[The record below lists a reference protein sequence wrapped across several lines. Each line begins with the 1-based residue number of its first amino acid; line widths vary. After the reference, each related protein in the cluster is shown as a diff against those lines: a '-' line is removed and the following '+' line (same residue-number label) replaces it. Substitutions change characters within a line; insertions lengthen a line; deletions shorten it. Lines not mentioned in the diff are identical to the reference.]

1 MENDAQKNC
10 QIFWDV
16 KGLKMKQISVF
27 LEKRKGKLKEITSVL
42 ANAGVSIK
50 AVDLVESSD
59 FGILRLIVGDIV
71 KACEEI
77 EKAGFSLTL
86 TDVLKVEIDDE
97 IGAFYKIVSLF
108 SDKGIDIEYC
118 YTLNSE
124 MKGSFIFKIN
134 TALLNKAK
142 KLLEENSI
150 SFE

>member
-1 MENDAQKNC
+1 
-10 QIFWDV
+10 
-16 KGLKMKQISVF
+16 MKQISVF
-27 LEKRKGKLKEITSVL
+27 LEKKQGKLKEITSVL

-59 FGILRLIVGDIV
+59 FGILRLIAGDIV

-97 IGAFYKIVSLF
+97 VGAFNKIVSLF
-108 SDKGIDIEYC
+108 SDNGIDIEYC

-124 MKGSFIFKIN
+124 SKGSFIFKIN
-134 TALLNKAK
+134 TALLSKAK

-150 SFE
+150 TFE

>member
-1 MENDAQKNC
+1 MVPKKLSNFLGYK
-10 QIFWDV
+10 II
-16 KGLKMKQISVF
+16 KGQKMKQISVF

-42 ANAGVSIK
+42 ADAGVSIK

-59 FGILRLIVGDIV
+59 FGLLRVVTDNIV
-71 KACEEI
+71 KACEAI
-77 EKAGFSLTL
+77 EKSGFSLTL

-97 IGAFYKIVSLF
+97 IGALSRVVSLF
-108 SDKGIDIEYC
+108 SDNGIDIEYC

-142 KLLEENSI
+142 NLLKENSI

>member
-1 MENDAQKNC
+1 
-10 QIFWDV
+10 
-16 KGLKMKQISVF
+16 MKQISVF
-27 LEKRKGKLKEITSVL
+27 LEKKQGKLKEITSVL
-42 ANAGVSIK
+42 ADAGVSIK

-71 KACEEI
+71 KTCEEI

-97 IGAFYKIVSLF
+97 VGAFNKIVSLF
-108 SDKGIDIEYC
+108 SDNGIDIEYC

-124 MKGSFIFKIN
+124 SKGSFIFKIN

-150 SFE
+150 TFE

>member
-1 MENDAQKNC
+1 
-10 QIFWDV
+10 
-16 KGLKMKQISVF
+16 MKQISVF
-27 LEKRKGKLKEITSVL
+27 LEKKQGKLKEITSVL
-42 ANAGVSIK
+42 ADAGVSIK

-59 FGILRLIVGDIV
+59 FGILRLIAGDIV

-97 IGAFYKIVSLF
+97 VGAFNKIVSLF
-108 SDKGIDIEYC
+108 SDNGIDIEYC

-124 MKGSFIFKIN
+124 SKGSFIFKIN

-150 SFE
+150 TFE

>member
-1 MENDAQKNC
+1 
-10 QIFWDV
+10 
-16 KGLKMKQISVF
+16 MKQISVF

-42 ANAGVSIK
+42 ARAGISIK

-86 TDVLKVEIDDE
+86 SDVLKIEIDDE
-97 IGAFYKIVSLF
+97 IGALSRVVGLF
-108 SDKGIDIEYC
+108 SDNGIDIEYC

>member
-1 MENDAQKNC
+1 
-10 QIFWDV
+10 
-16 KGLKMKQISVF
+16 MKQISVF
-27 LEKRKGKLKEITSVL
+27 LEKKQGKLKEITSVL
-42 ANAGVSIK
+42 ADAGVSIK

-59 FGILRLIVGDIV
+59 FGILRLIAGDIV

-97 IGAFYKIVSLF
+97 VGAFNKIVSLF
-108 SDKGIDIEYC
+108 SDNGIDIEYC

-124 MKGSFIFKIN
+124 SKGSFIFKIN
-134 TALLNKAK
+134 TALLSKAK

-150 SFE
+150 TFE

>member
-1 MENDAQKNC
+1 
-10 QIFWDV
+10 
-16 KGLKMKQISVF
+16 MKQISVF

-71 KACEEI
+71 RACEEI

-86 TDVLKVEIDDE
+86 TDVLNVEIDDE
-97 IGAFYKIVSLF
+97 VGAFYKIVSLF
-108 SDKGIDIEYC
+108 SDNGIDIEYC

-124 MKGSFIFKIN
+124 SKGSFIFKIN